1 MNIVYASRNGHVE
14 TLINNLGI
22 TDALKIVEGTE
33 KVDGDFVIF
42 TYTDGKGILPPKVKT
57 FLQNNPGVKAVVSSG
72 NLERHPDT
80 YNFAADII
88 AREYGATIIAKI
100 DGAGDDHDLAE
111 IKKALNLA

>member
-14 TLINNLGI
+14 TVINNLGI
-22 TDALKIVEGTE
+22 TDALKIVDGTE
-33 KVDGDFVIF
+33 KVDGDYVIF
-42 TYTDGKGILPPKVKT
+42 TYTDGNGILPPKVKT

-72 NLERHPDT
+72 NSERHPDT

-88 AREYGATIIAKI
+88 AREYGAEIIAKI
-100 DGAGDDHDLAE
+100 DGIGTDHDMAE